1 MKNNTLNHHRQI
13 GLEIPDKNFDYPSLY
28 SEKKIDEIF
37 PFWLAGNYSYF
48 GPFMPMVNLSFVFDE
63 LKKNLKEWL
72 AAIDIIINTKKVRFR
87 WLR

>member
-13 GLEIPDKNFDYPSLY
+13 GLEIPDKNFDYQSPY

-37 PFWLAGNYSYF
+37 PFCLAGNYSYS
-48 GPFMPMVNLSFVFDE
+48 GPLPMIDVKPFFDE
-63 LKKNLKEWL
+63 FKKNLKEWL
-72 AAIDIIINTKKVRFR
+72 AAINIIINTKKVRFR